1 MPRIVKNTLLN
12 YIPQNFEVEN
22 FVNPVHVFDFNNKP
36 IQKGKIVYLC
46 EREIRVKDNFSLQ
59 FALQKSKELNLP
71 LKIIHPKINYEHLP
85 KEKFII
91 RQLIQVQQ
99 NFTKLNLDFEIID
112 TTPQVIIKTI
122 NPALLIIDFNPIL
135 NRAWLKNVAFKVI
148 EIDGHNIVPARY
160 VSDKQE
166 YSAATIRAKIYH
178 NIYPFLSEF
187 NNLTTKKVEADYV
200 LEEFIKSKL
209 ANYAKFK
216 NNPSKNIL
224 SGLSKYLNLGFI
236 SSQRVAIDV
245 IKSGASA
252 ENKEAFLEALIVR
265 KELADNFC
273 LYNKRF
279 KSFKGIPSW
288 AKNSLECH
296 KEDFRPYIYTM
307 EELESATTHDNLWN
321 ATQNQLKREGIIHGY
336 LRMYWAKKILEW
348 TISADVALKIAIYL
362 NDKYAYD
369 APSAN
374 GYVGILWAIGGL
386 HDRAFTDYPVTGK
399 IRRMTYQSIKQKYDL
414 DNYLKKM
421 CPNDTKEVNYCIKHL
436 KDV

>member
-22 FVNPVHVFDFNNKP
+22 FVNPVRIFDFNNKP
-36 IQKGKIVYLC
+36 IQKGDIVYLC
-46 EREIRVKDNFSLQ
+46 EREIRVKDNFALQ
-59 FALQKSKELNLP
+59 FALQKSKELNLS
-71 LKIIHPKINYEHLP
+71 LKVIHPKIHCEYVSKQE
-85 KEKFII
+85 FID
-91 RQLIQVQQ
+91 RQIAQAQQ
-99 NFTKLNLDFEIID
+99 NFSKLNLDFEIID

-122 NPALLIIDFNPIL
+122 TPALLIIDFNPIL
-135 NRAWLKNVAFKVI
+135 NRAWLKNVDFKVI

-178 NIYPFLSEF
+178 NIYPFLTEF
-187 NNLTTKKVEADYV
+187 KAFGDEKVEADFV
-200 LEEFIKSKL
+200 LEDFIKNKL
-209 ANYAKFK
+209 PYYAQFK
-216 NNPSKNIL
+216 NNPSKNVL

-236 SSQRVAIDV
+236 SSQRIAIEV
-245 IKSGASA
+245 IKSRASA
-252 ENKEAFLEALIVR
+252 ENKEAFLEELVVR

-273 LYNKRF
+273 LYNKQF
-279 KSFKGIPSW
+279 KSLKGIPSW
-288 AKNSLECH
+288 AKNSLESH
-296 KEDFRPYIYTM
+296 REDFRPYIYTM
-307 EELESATTHDNLWN
+307 EELESAKTHDKLWN
-321 ATQNQLKREGIIHGY
+321 AIQNQLMRDGIIHGY

-399 IRRMTYQSIKQKYDL
+399 IRRMAYNAIKRKCDL
-414 DNYLKKM
+414 SNYLKKYVS
-421 CPNDTKEVNYCIKHL
+421 E
-436 KDV
+436 

>member
-22 FVNPVHVFDFNNKP
+22 FVNPVRIFDFNNKP
-36 IQKGKIVYLC
+36 IQKGDIVYLC
-46 EREIRVKDNFSLQ
+46 EREIRVKDNFALQ
-59 FALQKSKELNLP
+59 FALQKSKELNLS
-71 LKIIHPKINYEHLP
+71 LKVIHPKIHCEYVSKQE
-85 KEKFII
+85 FID
-91 RQLIQVQQ
+91 RQIAQAQQ
-99 NFTKLNLDFEIID
+99 NFSKLNLDFEIID

-122 NPALLIIDFNPIL
+122 TPALLIIDFNPIL
-135 NRAWLKNVAFKVI
+135 NRAWLKNVDFKVI

-178 NIYPFLSEF
+178 NIYPFLTEF
-187 NNLTTKKVEADYV
+187 KAFGDEKVEADFV
-200 LEEFIKSKL
+200 LEDFIKNKL
-209 ANYAKFK
+209 PYYAQFK
-216 NNPSKNIL
+216 NNPSKNVL

-236 SSQRVAIDV
+236 SSQRIAIEV
-245 IKSGASA
+245 IKSRASA
-252 ENKEAFLEALIVR
+252 ENKEAFLEELIVR

-279 KSFKGIPSW
+279 KSLKGIPSW
-288 AKNSLECH
+288 AKNSLESH
-296 KEDFRPYIYTM
+296 REDFRPYIYTM
-307 EELESATTHDNLWN
+307 EELESAKTHDKLWN
-321 ATQNQLKREGIIHGY
+321 AIQNQLMRDGIIHGY

-399 IRRMTYQSIKQKYDL
+399 IRRMAYNAIKRKCDL
-414 DNYLKKM
+414 SNYLKKYVS
-421 CPNDTKEVNYCIKHL
+421 E
-436 KDV
+436 

>member
-1 MPRIVKNTLLN
+1 MPKIVKNTLLN

-22 FVNPVHVFDFNNKP
+22 FVNPVRIFDFNNKP
-36 IQKGKIVYLC
+36 IQKGDIVYLC
-46 EREIRVKDNFSLQ
+46 EREIRVKDNFALQ
-59 FALQKSKELNLP
+59 FALQKSKELNLS
-71 LKIIHPKINYEHLP
+71 LKVIHPKIHCEYVSKQE
-85 KEKFII
+85 FID
-91 RQLIQVQQ
+91 RQIAQAQQ
-99 NFTKLNLDFEIID
+99 NFSKLNLDFEIID

-122 NPALLIIDFNPIL
+122 NLALLIIDFNPIL
-135 NRAWLKNVAFKVI
+135 NRDWLKNVDFKVI

-187 NNLTTKKVEADYV
+187 KAFGDEKVEADFV
-200 LEEFIKSKL
+200 LEDFIKNKL
-209 ANYAKFK
+209 PYYAQFK
-216 NNPSKNIL
+216 NNPSKNVL

-236 SSQRVAIDV
+236 SSQRIAIEV
-245 IKSGASA
+245 IKSRASA
-252 ENKEAFLEALIVR
+252 ENKEAFLEELVVR

-273 LYNKRF
+273 LYNKQF
-279 KSFKGIPSW
+279 KSLKGIPSW
-288 AKNSLECH
+288 AKNSLEFH
-296 KEDFRPYIYTM
+296 KVDFRPYIYTM
-307 EELESATTHDNLWN
+307 EELESAKTHDKLWN
-321 ATQNQLKREGIIHGY
+321 AIQNQLMRDGIIHGY

-399 IRRMTYQSIKQKYDL
+399 IRRMAYNAIKRKCDL
-414 DNYLKKM
+414 SNYLKKYVS
-421 CPNDTKEVNYCIKHL
+421 E
-436 KDV
+436 

>member
-160 VSDKQE
+160 VSNKQE
-166 YSAATIRAKIYH
+166 YSAATIRVKIYH
-178 NIYPFLSEF
+178 NIYPFLTEF
-187 NNLTTKKVEADYV
+187 KAFGDEKVEADFV
-200 LEEFIKSKL
+200 LKDFIKNKL
-209 ANYAKFK
+209 PYYAQYK
-216 NNPSKNIL
+216 NNPSKNVL

-236 SSQRVAIDV
+236 SSQRVVIDV
-245 IKSGASA
+245 IKSRASA
-252 ENKEAFLEALIVR
+252 ENKEAFLEELIVR

-279 KSFKGIPSW
+279 KSLKGIPSW
-288 AKNSLECH
+288 AKNSLESH
-296 KEDFRPYIYTM
+296 REDFRPYIYTM
-307 EELESATTHDNLWN
+307 EELESAKTHDKLWN
-321 ATQNQLKREGIIHGY
+321 ATQNQLMREGIIHGY

-362 NDKYAYD
+362 NDKYAFD

-374 GYVGILWAIGGL
+374 GYIGILWAIGGL

-399 IRRMTYQSIKQKYDL
+399 IRRMAYNAIKRKCDL
-414 DNYLKKM
+414 SNYLKKYVS
-421 CPNDTKEVNYCIKHL
+421 E
-436 KDV
+436 

>member
-1 MPRIVKNTLLN
+1 MPRTVKNTLLN

-22 FVNPVHVFDFNNKP
+22 FVNPVRIFDFNNKP
-36 IQKGKIVYLC
+36 IQKGDIVYLC
-46 EREIRVKDNFSLQ
+46 EREIRVKDNFALQ
-59 FALQKSKELNLP
+59 FALQKSKELNLS
-71 LKIIHPKINYEHLP
+71 LKVIHPKIHCEYVSKQE
-85 KEKFII
+85 FID
-91 RQLIQVQQ
+91 RQIAQAQQ
-99 NFTKLNLDFEIID
+99 NFSKLNLDFEIID

-122 NPALLIIDFNPIL
+122 TPALLIIDFNPIL
-135 NRAWLKNVAFKVI
+135 NRAWLKNVDFKVI

-178 NIYPFLSEF
+178 NIYPFLTEF
-187 NNLTTKKVEADYV
+187 KAFGDEKVEADFV
-200 LEEFIKSKL
+200 LEDFIKNKL
-209 ANYAKFK
+209 PYYAQFK
-216 NNPSKNIL
+216 NNPSKNVL

-236 SSQRVAIDV
+236 SSQIIAIEV

-252 ENKEAFLEALIVR
+252 ENKEAFLEELIVR

-273 LYNKRF
+273 LYNKQF
-279 KSFKGIPSW
+279 KSLKGIPSW
-288 AKNSLECH
+288 AKNSLESH
-296 KEDFRPYIYTM
+296 REDFRPYIYTM
-307 EELESATTHDNLWN
+307 EELESAKTHDKLWN
-321 ATQNQLKREGIIHGY
+321 AIQNQLMRDGIIHGY

-399 IRRMTYQSIKQKYDL
+399 IRRMAYNAIKRKCDL
-414 DNYLKKM
+414 SNYLKKYVS
-421 CPNDTKEVNYCIKHL
+421 E
-436 KDV
+436 

>member
-22 FVNPVHVFDFNNKP
+22 FLNPVRIFDFNNKP
-36 IQKGKIVYLC
+36 IQKGDIVYLC
-46 EREIRVKDNFSLQ
+46 EREIRVKDNFALQ
-59 FALQKSKELNLP
+59 FALQKSKELNLS
-71 LKIIHPKINYEHLP
+71 LKVIHPKIHCEYVSKQE
-85 KEKFII
+85 FID
-91 RQLIQVQQ
+91 RQIAQAQQ
-99 NFTKLNLDFEIID
+99 NFSKLNLDFEIID

-122 NPALLIIDFNPIL
+122 TPALLIIDFNPIL
-135 NRAWLKNVAFKVI
+135 NRAWLKNVDFKVI

-178 NIYPFLSEF
+178 NIYPFLTEF
-187 NNLTTKKVEADYV
+187 KAFGDEKVEADFV
-200 LEEFIKSKL
+200 LEDFIKNKL
-209 ANYAKFK
+209 PYYAQFK
-216 NNPSKNIL
+216 NNPSKNVL

-236 SSQRVAIDV
+236 SSQRIAIEV
-245 IKSGASA
+245 IKSRASA
-252 ENKEAFLEALIVR
+252 ENKEAFLEELIVR

-273 LYNKRF
+273 LYNKQF
-279 KSFKGIPSW
+279 KSLKGIPSW
-288 AKNSLECH
+288 AKNSLESH
-296 KEDFRPYIYTM
+296 REDFRPYIYTM
-307 EELESATTHDNLWN
+307 EELESAKTHDKLWN
-321 ATQNQLKREGIIHGY
+321 AIQNQLMRDGIIHGY

-399 IRRMTYQSIKQKYDL
+399 IRRMAYNAIKRKCDL
-414 DNYLKKM
+414 SNYLKKYVS
-421 CPNDTKEVNYCIKHL
+421 E
-436 KDV
+436 

>member
-22 FVNPVHVFDFNNKP
+22 FVNPVRIFDFNNKP
-36 IQKGKIVYLC
+36 IQKGDIVYLC
-46 EREIRVKDNFSLQ
+46 EREIRVKDNFALQ
-59 FALQKSKELNLP
+59 FALQKSKELNLS
-71 LKIIHPKINYEHLP
+71 LKVIHPKIHCEYVSKQE
-85 KEKFII
+85 FID
-91 RQLIQVQQ
+91 RQIAQAQQ
-99 NFTKLNLDFEIID
+99 NFSKLNLDFEIID

-122 NPALLIIDFNPIL
+122 TPALLIIDFNPIL
-135 NRAWLKNVAFKVI
+135 NRAWLKNVDFKVI

-178 NIYPFLSEF
+178 NIYPFLTEF
-187 NNLTTKKVEADYV
+187 KAFGDKKVEANFV
-200 LEEFIKSKL
+200 LEDFIKNKL
-209 ANYAKFK
+209 PYYAQFK
-216 NNPSKNIL
+216 NNPSKNVL

-236 SSQRVAIDV
+236 SSQRIAIEV
-245 IKSGASA
+245 IKSRASA
-252 ENKEAFLEALIVR
+252 ENKEAFLEELIVR

-273 LYNKRF
+273 LYNKQF
-279 KSFKGIPSW
+279 KSLKGIPSW
-288 AKNSLECH
+288 AKNSLESH
-296 KEDFRPYIYTM
+296 REDFRPYIYTM
-307 EELESATTHDNLWN
+307 EELESAKTHDKLWN
-321 ATQNQLKREGIIHGY
+321 AIQNQLMRDGIIHGY

-399 IRRMTYQSIKQKYDL
+399 IRRMAYNAIKRKCDL
-414 DNYLKKM
+414 SNYLKKYVS
-421 CPNDTKEVNYCIKHL
+421 E
-436 KDV
+436 

>member
-22 FVNPVHVFDFNNKP
+22 FVNPVRIFDFNNKP
-36 IQKGKIVYLC
+36 IQKGDIVYLC
-46 EREIRVKDNFSLQ
+46 EREIRVKDNFALQ
-59 FALQKSKELNLP
+59 FALQKSKELNLS
-71 LKIIHPKINYEHLP
+71 LKVIHPKIHCEYVSKQE
-85 KEKFII
+85 FID
-91 RQLIQVQQ
+91 RQIAQAQQ
-99 NFTKLNLDFEIID
+99 NFSKLNLDFEIID

-122 NPALLIIDFNPIL
+122 TPALLIIDFNPIL
-135 NRAWLKNVAFKVI
+135 NRAWLKNVDFKVI

-178 NIYPFLSEF
+178 NIYPFLTEF
-187 NNLTTKKVEADYV
+187 KAFGDEKVEADFV
-200 LEEFIKSKL
+200 LEDFIKNKL
-209 ANYAKFK
+209 PYYAQFK
-216 NNPSKNIL
+216 NNPSKNVL

-236 SSQRVAIDV
+236 SSQRIAIEV
-245 IKSGASA
+245 IKSRASA
-252 ENKEAFLEALIVR
+252 ENKEAFLEELIVR

-273 LYNKRF
+273 LYNKQF
-279 KSFKGIPSW
+279 KSLKGIPSW
-288 AKNSLECH
+288 AKNSLESH
-296 KEDFRPYIYTM
+296 REDFRPYIYTM
-307 EELESATTHDNLWN
+307 EELESAKTHDKLWN
-321 ATQNQLKREGIIHGY
+321 AIQNQLMRDGIIHGY

-399 IRRMTYQSIKQKYDL
+399 IRRMAYNTIKRKCDL
-414 DNYLKKM
+414 SNYLKKYVS
-421 CPNDTKEVNYCIKHL
+421 E
-436 KDV
+436 

>member
-22 FVNPVHVFDFNNKP
+22 FVNPVRIFDFNNKP
-36 IQKGKIVYLC
+36 IQKGDIVYLC
-46 EREIRVKDNFSLQ
+46 EREIRVKDNFALQ
-59 FALQKSKELNLP
+59 FALQKSKELNLS
-71 LKIIHPKINYEHLP
+71 LKVIHPKIHCEYVSKQE
-85 KEKFII
+85 FID
-91 RQLIQVQQ
+91 RQIAQAQQ
-99 NFTKLNLDFEIID
+99 NFSKLNLDFEIID

-122 NPALLIIDFNPIL
+122 TPALLIIDFNPIL
-135 NRAWLKNVAFKVI
+135 NRAWLKNVDFKVI

-178 NIYPFLSEF
+178 NIYPFLTEF
-187 NNLTTKKVEADYV
+187 KAFGDEKVEADFV
-200 LEEFIKSKL
+200 LEDFIKNKL
-209 ANYAKFK
+209 PYYAQFK
-216 NNPSKNIL
+216 NNPSKNVL

-236 SSQRVAIDV
+236 SSQRIAIEV
-245 IKSGASA
+245 IKSRASA
-252 ENKEAFLEALIVR
+252 ENKEAFLEELIVR

-273 LYNKRF
+273 LYNKQF
-279 KSFKGIPSW
+279 KSLKGIPSW
-288 AKNSLECH
+288 AKNSLENH
-296 KEDFRPYIYTM
+296 REDFRPYIYTM
-307 EELESATTHDNLWN
+307 EELESAKTHDKLWN
-321 ATQNQLKREGIIHGY
+321 AIQNQLMRDGIIHGY

-399 IRRMTYQSIKQKYDL
+399 IRRMAYNAIKRKCDL
-414 DNYLKKM
+414 SNYLKKYVS
-421 CPNDTKEVNYCIKHL
+421 E
-436 KDV
+436 

>member
-22 FVNPVHVFDFNNKP
+22 FVNPVRIFDFNNKP
-36 IQKGKIVYLC
+36 IQKGDIVYLC
-46 EREIRVKDNFSLQ
+46 EREIRVKDNFALQ
-59 FALQKSKELNLP
+59 FALQKSKELNLS
-71 LKIIHPKINYEHLP
+71 LKVIHPKIHCEYVSKQE
-85 KEKFII
+85 FID
-91 RQLIQVQQ
+91 RQIAQAQQ
-99 NFTKLNLDFEIID
+99 NFSKLNLDFEIID

-122 NPALLIIDFNPIL
+122 TPALLIIDFNPIL
-135 NRAWLKNVAFKVI
+135 NRAWLKNVDFKVI

-178 NIYPFLSEF
+178 NIYPFLTEF
-187 NNLTTKKVEADYV
+187 KAFGDEKVEADFV
-200 LEEFIKSKL
+200 LEDFIKNKL
-209 ANYAKFK
+209 PYYAQFK
-216 NNPSKNIL
+216 NNPSKNVL

-236 SSQRVAIDV
+236 SSQRIAIEV
-245 IKSGASA
+245 IKSRASA
-252 ENKEAFLEALIVR
+252 ENKEAFLEELIVR

-273 LYNKRF
+273 LYNKQF
-279 KSFKGIPSW
+279 KSLKGIPSW
-288 AKNSLECH
+288 AKNSLESH
-296 KEDFRPYIYTM
+296 REDFRPYIYTM
-307 EELESATTHDNLWN
+307 EELESAKTHDKLWN
-321 ATQNQLKREGIIHGY
+321 AIQNQLMRDGIIHGY

-399 IRRMTYQSIKQKYDL
+399 IRRMAYNAIKRKCDL
-414 DNYLKKM
+414 SNYLKKYVS
-421 CPNDTKEVNYCIKHL
+421 E
-436 KDV
+436 

>member
-12 YIPQNFEVEN
+12 YCSQNFELEN
-22 FVNPVHVFDFNNKP
+22 TVNPVRIFDVNNKP
-36 IQKGKIVYLC
+36 IQKGEIVYLC
-46 EREIRVKDNFSLQ
+46 EREIRVKDNFALQ

-99 NFTKLNLDFEIID
+99 NFAKLNLDFEIID
-112 TTPQVIIKTI
+112 TTPLAIIKTI
-122 NPALLIIDFNPIL
+122 NSPLLIIDFNPIL
-135 NRAWLKNVAFKVI
+135 NRAWLKNVDFKVI

-178 NIYPFLSEF
+178 NIYPFLTEIKAF
-187 NNLTTKKVEADYV
+187 GDEKVEADFV
-200 LEEFIKSKL
+200 LEDFIKNKL
-209 ANYAKFK
+209 PYYAQFK
-216 NNPSKNIL
+216 NNPSKNVL

-236 SSQRVAIDV
+236 SSQRIAIEV
-245 IKSGASA
+245 IKSRASA
-252 ENKEAFLEALIVR
+252 ENKEAFLEELVVR

-273 LYNKRF
+273 LYNKQF
-279 KSFKGIPSW
+279 KSLKGIPSW
-288 AKNSLECH
+288 AKNSLEFH
-296 KEDFRPYIYTM
+296 KADFRPYIYTM
-307 EELESATTHDNLWN
+307 EELELAKTHDNLWN
-321 ATQNQLKREGIIHGY
+321 ATQNQLMQEGVIHGY

-399 IRRMTYQSIKQKYDL
+399 IRRMAYNAIKRKCDL
-414 DNYLKKM
+414 SNYLKKYVS
-421 CPNDTKEVNYCIKHL
+421 E
-436 KDV
+436 